1 MSLAPNGAPK
11 VCQST
16 KPKAVEQKKHFQF
29 QKTFHKKTGPLATYQ
44 RFLGGSR
51 AIAGSTPQRLLWSEP
66 RISPTFPQHMVSTG
80 RGGAGNI
87 VSEKEPE
94 IHQIT
99 SNHKHHNDQRHEDRE
114 GRSHDKQYYVS
125 TGRGG
130 AGNIKR
136 SSSIPLPKL
145 VPQGSNT
152 PAITQ
157 NKFTTGRGGYGNM
170 VENEDPEFTRKLQ
183 DVDGKKKEN
192 DLQAVSS
199 AKSFS
204 VGRGGFGNVV
214 SAEHSGELNNSNN
227 LYTVVSQGSRHQEK
241 KKGFVEKVK
250 GFFGS

>member
-1 MSLAPNGAPK
+1 
-11 VCQST
+11 
-16 KPKAVEQKKHFQF
+16 
-29 QKTFHKKTGPLATYQ
+29 
-44 RFLGGSR
+44 
-51 AIAGSTPQRLLWSEP
+51 
-66 RISPTFPQHMVSTG
+66 MVSTG

-99 SNHKHHNDQRHEDRE
+99 SNHKHQNDHRHDDRE

-183 DVDGKKKEN
+183 DVDGKKKDN

-214 SAEHSGELNNSNN
+214 STEHSGDLNNSNN

>member
-1 MSLAPNGAPK
+1 
-11 VCQST
+11 
-16 KPKAVEQKKHFQF
+16 
-29 QKTFHKKTGPLATYQ
+29 
-44 RFLGGSR
+44 
-51 AIAGSTPQRLLWSEP
+51 
-66 RISPTFPQHMVSTG
+66 MVSTG

-87 VSEKEPE
+87 VSDRESE
-94 IHQIT
+94 ITQAQ
-99 SNHKHHNDQRHEDRE
+99 SLHKHQEQKEQEHDRE
-114 GRSHDKQYYVS
+114 GRAQDKLVYYS

-157 NKFTTGRGGYGNM
+157 TKFTTGRGGYGNM

-183 DVDGKKKEN
+183 DVDAKKGKED
-192 DLQAVSS
+192 DLQAVTS

-214 SAEHSGELNNSNN
+214 SAENSEGLNGSGSNN
-227 LYTVVSQGSRHQEK
+227 LYTVVSKGSKHQEK
-241 KKGFVEKVK
+241 KKGFVDRLK
-250 GFFGS
+250 GFFGA